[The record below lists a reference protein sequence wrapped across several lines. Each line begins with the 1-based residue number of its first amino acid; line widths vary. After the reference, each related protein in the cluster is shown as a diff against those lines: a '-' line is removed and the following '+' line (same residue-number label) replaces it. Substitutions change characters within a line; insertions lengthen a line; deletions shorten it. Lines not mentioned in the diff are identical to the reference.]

1 IMLAGTFPICY
12 LFNRYCKKPMQ
23 VMGRHLGLS
32 PDGAAAF
39 VMVFANI
46 IAVYHLFKKMNARDK
61 VLCVALGVCA
71 QATIGDHLAFT
82 ANFQPTLIMPILLA
96 KLFGGLL
103 AVGIAIKIS
112 VPAAQRYEAAEKA
125 EEN

>member
-1 IMLAGTFPICY
+1 
-12 LFNRYCKKPMQ
+12 
-23 VMGRHLGLS
+23 
-32 PDGAAAF
+32 
-39 VMVFANI
+39 MVFANI

-82 ANFQPTLIMPILLA
+82 ANFQPTLIMPVLLA

-103 AVGIAIKIS
+103 AVAIAIKIS

-125 EEN
+125 RENAADEAGIALTQPA